1 MNSTKTKLPKRKLL
15 TTKNTINFLR
25 FQDIACCFIIEISNV
40 ESPVILVKDKAPKSR
55 TAISNT
61 IDNELYEKLKELSIE
76 TKIPLNK
83 LLDEAIEYLIK
94 ERKS

>member
-1 MNSTKTKLPKRKLL
+1 M
-15 TTKNTINFLR
+15 
-25 FQDIACCFIIEISNV
+25 
-40 ESPVILVKDKAPKSR
+40 LVKDKAPKSR

-61 IDNELYEKLKELSIE
+61 IDNELYKKLKELSIE
-76 TKIPLNK
+76 TKMPLNK